1 MANLAQQ
8 MRRPMATAGVDRAPI
23 SLLLALA
30 AGLLG
35 LIHDS
40 WEGSA
45 TASSLHY
52 HASFGALLWGSVM
65 AEFYFRA
72 RRSPCRRTIDI
83 HAFSRRL
90 SRWVY
95 LLLYVLMFFN
105 LAIDLVRGEP
115 HRSVLRTAED
125 FQSYLACGCVALV
138 AIHILAVPFNAAA
151 PDAPAARKR
160 NPLRPRPR
168 PV

>member
-1 MANLAQQ
+1 
-8 MRRPMATAGVDRAPI
+8 MATTGVDRAPI

-40 WEGSA
+40 WEGSSA
-45 TASSLHY
+45 ASSLHY
-52 HASFGALLWGSVM
+52 HASFGALLWGSVI

-72 RRSPCRRTIDI
+72 RRAPCRRAIDI
-83 HAFSRRL
+83 HALSRRL

-105 LAIDLVRGEP
+105 LAIYILRGEP
-115 HRSVLRTAED
+115 HRSLLRTAED

-151 PDAPAARKR
+151 PDAPAARRR

>member
-1 MANLAQQ
+1 
-8 MRRPMATAGVDRAPI
+8 MATTGVDRAPI

-40 WEGSA
+40 WGGSA
-45 TASSLHY
+45 AASSLHY

-65 AEFYFRA
+65 AEFYFGA
-72 RRSPCRRTIDI
+72 RRPSCRRPIDI
-83 HAFSRRL
+83 RAFSRRL
-90 SRWVY
+90 SRRVY

-105 LAIDLVRGEP
+105 LALDILRSEP
-115 HRSVLRTAED
+115 HRSMLRAAED

-138 AIHILAVPFNAAA
+138 TIHILAVHFNAAA
-151 PDAPAARKR
+151 PDAPAARR
-160 NPLRPRPR
+160 RSPLRPRPR

>member
-1 MANLAQQ
+1 
-8 MRRPMATAGVDRAPI
+8 MATTGVDRAPI

-40 WEGSA
+40 WGGSSA
-45 TASSLHY
+45 ASSLHY

-65 AEFYFRA
+65 AEFYFGA
-72 RRSPCRRTIDI
+72 RRAPGSRAIDI

-105 LAIDLVRGEP
+105 LAIDILRGEP
-115 HRSVLRTAED
+115 HRPLLRAAED

-138 AIHILAVPFNAAA
+138 AIHLLALPFNAAA
-151 PDAPAARKR
+151 PDAPAARRR